1 MVEPTYEK
9 SGWLSRR
16 LANSMCWWRQE
27 AEWAISC
34 SSNLASCR
42 TRKNPDL
49 FQIKSKSV
57 WLRSTLASPRANLEC
72 ERTQLDLLC
81 AQLSRHTPQAAALRA
96 QPADDMQPARGGSF
110 WRVSFPNRD
119 DDALAKQKTGH
130 NSPPRR
136 SELAGSFLMKR
147 RQFITLLGSAA
158 AWPVAAEAQQ
168 VQSPPDGRVIVIGE
182 GSVSVTP
189 DYAQIESGVTSR
201 ARTVKEASDA
211 NSKLMAAMT
220 SALLESGIDQKDV
233 QTSRFS
239 VQPVYAPQEPR
250 TEQKLVG
257 YTVSNHV
264 RVKIRQIGKV
274 GEILDR
280 LITAGVTDV
289 GNISFL
295 VSDPSKALDQARKAA
310 ITDARRKAEVYAEAS
325 GLRLGRVIWITE
337 DSGFAPPSPMQ
348 ARGASAAMAAPIPIN
363 PGEDTLRVRATVG
376 FDIAR

>member
-1 MVEPTYEK
+1 MP
-9 SGWLSRR
+9 
-16 LANSMCWWRQE
+16 RQ
-27 AEWAISC
+27 
-34 SSNLASCR
+34 
-42 TRKNPDL
+42 
-49 FQIKSKSV
+49 
-57 WLRSTLASPRANLEC
+57 
-72 ERTQLDLLC
+72 
-81 AQLSRHTPQAAALRA
+81 
-96 QPADDMQPARGGSF
+96 
-110 WRVSFPNRD
+110 
-119 DDALAKQKTGH
+119 
-130 NSPPRR
+130 
-136 SELAGSFLMKR
+136 SELAGHSFMKR
-147 RQFITLLGSAA
+147 RQFITLLGGAV

-182 GSVSVTP
+182 GSVSLTP

-211 NSKLMAAMT
+211 NSKLMGAMT

-257 YTVSNHV
+257 YSVSNRV

-295 VSDPSKALDQARKAA
+295 VSDPSKALDEARKAA
-310 ITDARRKAEVYAEAS
+310 MADARRKAEVYAEAS
-325 GLRLGRVIWITE
+325 GLRTWTGYVDHRGLWICPTHSNAGTRCIGRDGGAGTNRPWRGHIAGAG
-337 DSGFAPPSPMQ
+337 DSW
-348 ARGASAAMAAPIPIN
+348 
-363 PGEDTLRVRATVG
+363 L
-376 FDIAR
+376 

>member
-1 MVEPTYEK
+1 MTVQCPRKSSVSCIVPLTTAFMSSSRACLHLIAQASQPFAMVEPTYEK

-136 SELAGSFLMKR
+136 SELAGHFL
-147 RQFITLLGSAA
+147 
-158 AWPVAAEAQQ
+158 
-168 VQSPPDGRVIVIGE
+168 
-182 GSVSVTP
+182 
-189 DYAQIESGVTSR
+189 
-201 ARTVKEASDA
+201 
-211 NSKLMAAMT
+211 
-220 SALLESGIDQKDV
+220 
-233 QTSRFS
+233 
-239 VQPVYAPQEPR
+239 
-250 TEQKLVG
+250 
-257 YTVSNHV
+257 
-264 RVKIRQIGKV
+264 
-274 GEILDR
+274 
-280 LITAGVTDV
+280 
-289 GNISFL
+289 
-295 VSDPSKALDQARKAA
+295 
-310 ITDARRKAEVYAEAS
+310 
-325 GLRLGRVIWITE
+325 
-337 DSGFAPPSPMQ
+337 
-348 ARGASAAMAAPIPIN
+348 
-363 PGEDTLRVRATVG
+363 
-376 FDIAR
+376 

>member
-1 MVEPTYEK
+1 
-9 SGWLSRR
+9 
-16 LANSMCWWRQE
+16 
-27 AEWAISC
+27 
-34 SSNLASCR
+34 
-42 TRKNPDL
+42 
-49 FQIKSKSV
+49 
-57 WLRSTLASPRANLEC
+57 
-72 ERTQLDLLC
+72 
-81 AQLSRHTPQAAALRA
+81 
-96 QPADDMQPARGGSF
+96 
-110 WRVSFPNRD
+110 
-119 DDALAKQKTGH
+119 
-130 NSPPRR
+130 
-136 SELAGSFLMKR
+136 MKR
-147 RQFITLLGSAA
+147 RQFITLLGGAA

-189 DYAQIESGVTSR
+189 DYAQIESGVTSK

-257 YTVSNHV
+257 YSVSNHV

-280 LITAGVTDV
+280 LITAGATDV

-295 VSDPSKALDQARKAA
+295 VSDPSKALDEARKAA
-310 ITDARRKAEVYAEAS
+310 MADARRKAEVYAEAS
-325 GLRLGRVIWITE
+325 AYGLDGLYGSPRTLDLPI
-337 DSGFAPPSPMQ
+337 PMQ
-348 ARGASAAMAAPIPIN
+348 ARGASAAMAAPVPIN

>member
-1 MVEPTYEK
+1 
-9 SGWLSRR
+9 
-16 LANSMCWWRQE
+16 
-27 AEWAISC
+27 
-34 SSNLASCR
+34 
-42 TRKNPDL
+42 
-49 FQIKSKSV
+49 
-57 WLRSTLASPRANLEC
+57 
-72 ERTQLDLLC
+72 
-81 AQLSRHTPQAAALRA
+81 
-96 QPADDMQPARGGSF
+96 
-110 WRVSFPNRD
+110 
-119 DDALAKQKTGH
+119 
-130 NSPPRR
+130 
-136 SELAGSFLMKR
+136 MKR

-189 DYAQIESGVTSR
+189 DYAQIVTSR

-257 YTVSNHV
+257 YSVSNQV

-295 VSDPSKALDQARKAA
+295 VSDPSKALDEARKAA
-310 ITDARRKAEVYAEAS
+310 MADARRKAEVYAEAS